1 MLMVGTLQE
10 EAVIFHSIPLRIS
23 TSVRARHTPAGP
35 RLALRGITEE
45 KEEEPPARAVIRY
58 SVCFSRV
65 VSSVFCKNRRNK
77 FTFYL
82 LFLFPPELLCIIIVS
97 C

>member
-10 EAVIFHSIPLRIS
+10 EAVIFPIIPLRIS
-23 TSVRARHTPAGP
+23 TSVRARHIAAGL

-58 SVCFSRV
+58 SLF
-65 VSSVFCKNRRNK
+65 VSLV
-77 FTFYL
+77 L
-82 LFLFPPELLCIIIVS
+82 
-97 C
+97 